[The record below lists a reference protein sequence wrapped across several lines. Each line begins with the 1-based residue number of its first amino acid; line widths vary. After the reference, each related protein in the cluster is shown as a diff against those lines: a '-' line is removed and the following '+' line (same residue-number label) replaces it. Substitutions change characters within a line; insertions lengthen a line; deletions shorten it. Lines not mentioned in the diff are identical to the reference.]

1 MFSATPNSRGV
12 ETMVAVHAT
21 EDIEFLIRESEI
33 VTGRRGR
40 KFVIASA
47 DRLDYLIQCHRAGF
61 RIQRLD
67 HEDNPTSSMTLLAG
81 EFHLH
86 SVGEAIRAGQ
96 LFTLP
101 VNL

>member
-1 MFSATPNSRGV
+1 MFSNTPSSWDIN
-12 ETMVAVHAT
+12 TMVAVHAT
-21 EDIEFLIRESEI
+21 EDIEYLIKEGEI
-33 VTGRRGR
+33 VTGRRGH
-40 KFVIASA
+40 KFIIASA

-67 HEDNPTSSMTLLAG
+67 HKGNPSGAMTLLSG
-81 EFHLH
+81 KFHLH
-86 SVGEAIRAGQ
+86 CLAEAIRAGQ

>member
-1 MFSATPNSRGV
+1 MFSNTPSSWDIN
-12 ETMVAVHAT
+12 TMVAVHAT
-21 EDIEFLIRESEI
+21 EDIEYLIKEGEI
-33 VTGRRGR
+33 VTGRRGH
-40 KFVIASA
+40 KFIIASA
-47 DRLDYLIQCHRAGF
+47 DRLVYPIQCHRAGF

-86 SVGEAIRAGQ
+86 RVGEALRAGQ
-96 LFTLP
+96 VFTLP